1 MSEATDRPTRTE
13 KPQISKQIYMGVISS
28 DSLSKNAWVHL
39 FNSGL
44 LYHGGTFWSY
54 FGFLIFLR
62 FPIISGE
69 LIRTLA
75 NENKKPDDIEYD
87 RVSFYIDARLLIL
100 YGN

>member
-44 LYHGGTFWSY
+44 LYRGGTFFYSISA
-54 FGFLIFLR
+54 FLFSPR
-62 FPIISGE
+62 FPIISP
-69 LIRTLA
+69 L
-75 NENKKPDDIEYD
+75 
-87 RVSFYIDARLLIL
+87 
-100 YGN
+100 GN